1 MPAIKVSEECYEEIR
16 KEAMERGV
24 PIKQAAEERMMAG
37 KPQKRLPPVVK
48 HLELIETIN
57 RQISLL
63 QDLLLRGFWTSA
75 EKLQIFSCIDRLK
88 SLSAAAVRG
97 VSNE

>member
-37 KPQKRLPPVVK
+37 RPKRVPPVVE

-63 QDLLLRGFWTSA
+63 QDLLLRGFWTVG

-88 SLSAAAVRG
+88 
-97 VSNE
+97 

>member
-16 KEAMERGV
+16 KEAMEREI
-24 PIKQAAEERMMAG
+24 PIKQAAEERMMSG
-37 KPQKRLPPVVK
+37 RPEKRLPPVVE

-88 SLSAAAVRG
+88 SLSTAVVKG
-97 VSNE
+97 VRDE